1 MLDKK
6 IGFISP
12 KGVVVKPQ
20 YDEVE
25 FFGVYKEDWALVSKN
40 GKYGFI
46 NDKGNEIVKPVY
58 DEIGFFDAEK
68 PDLAAV
74 VENGE
79 TAYINKHGKKV
90 KLKDE

>member
-1 MLDKK
+1 M
-6 IGFISP
+6 I
-12 KGVVVKPQ
+12 VNPQ

-25 FFGVYKEDWALVSKN
+25 FFGVYKEDWALVTKN

-46 NDKGNEIVKPVY
+46 NAQGVEIVKAVY

-68 PDLAAV
+68 PDLARV
-74 VENGE
+74 VENGQE
-79 TAYINKHGKKV
+79 YFINKHGKKA